1 MKRILILLLAA
12 GALAFALLRRT
23 PSPDA
28 PGETPAARAQTLV
41 FARGKDSIKL
51 DPADITDGESA
62 KVTTQIFET
71 LVRYKDGSTEV
82 EPSLAVAWEAG
93 PDGLSWTFT
102 LREGVLFHD
111 GSPCDA
117 EAVVFSFRRQM
128 DPAHPAHTGDFIYW
142 HDMFGDVA
150 GVDALDAKTVRFT
163 LKHPHAPFLSN
174 LAMFSAGIV
183 SPAAFARH
191 GAAFARNPVG
201 TGPWVFTSWERDA
214 RIELAANDRYWG
226 GRPAM
231 DRLVIRV
238 VPDNTAR
245 YLLLAD
251 GKIHLMD
258 GLSPQHVRPVRENPR
273 LALHADA
280 GMNVAYL
287 ALNNAAAPFDNVCAR
302 KAVAHALDIPGIA
315 RGLYLGT
322 AEPAANPLPP
332 TIWGHNNDLAPRTRD
347 PDAAR
352 KLLAEAG
359 VAPGTRVTLAAFSN
373 PRPYMPEPAKVATA
387 IRSALKEIG
396 LDCVVEMRDWA
407 EHLAHVQAGNHQM
420 CLLGWSGDNGDPDN
434 FLHVLLDRDNT
445 APPASNLSFYR
456 SEPAHELLLA
466 ARRESAPERRAAL
479 YREAQAV
486 IHADCPMI
494 PLVHASQ
501 MMVSTVALKGFA
513 LHPVGL
519 VRLERARLD

>member
-1 MKRILILLLAA
+1 MKKILIAIILLGLI
-12 GALAFALLRRT
+12 ALVWSKRSGT
-23 PSPDA
+23 GPGSA
-28 PGETPAARAQTLV
+28 PGNAPSTKTLV

-82 EPSLAVAWEAG
+82 EPCLATSWETS
-93 PDGLSWTFT
+93 PDGLIWTFT
-102 LREGVLFHD
+102 LRAGVAFHD
-111 GSPCDA
+111 GSPLDA

-128 DPAHPAHTGDFIYW
+128 DPAHPAHTGDFVYW
-142 HDMFGDVA
+142 HDMFTDVA
-150 GVDALDAKTVRFT
+150 AVESADTRTVRFT
-163 LKHPHAPFLSN
+163 LKHPFAPFLSN

-183 SPAAFARH
+183 SPTAFAKH
-191 GAAFARNPVG
+191 GKEFARNPVG
-201 TGPWVFTSWERDA
+201 TGPFIFRSWERDA
-214 RIELAANDRYWG
+214 RIELAANDHWWG
-226 GRPAM
+226 GRPAI

-251 GKIHLMD
+251 GKVHLMD
-258 GLSPQHVRPVRENPR
+258 GLSPQHVQSVKKNQR
-273 LALHADA
+273 LTLYAAA

-287 ALNNAAAPFDNVCAR
+287 AMNNTLHPFNDPRAR

-332 TIWGHNNDLAPRTRD
+332 TIWGHNNDLAPRPCD
-347 PDAAR
+347 QDAAR
-352 KLLAEAG
+352 RLLAEA
-359 VAPGTRVTLAAFSN
+359 ALTPGTRVVLSAFSN

-387 IRSALKEIG
+387 IRSALQEVG
-396 LDCVVEMRDWA
+396 LDCVIEMRDWA
-407 EHLAHVQAGNHQM
+407 EHLAHVQAGKHQM

-434 FLHVLLDRDNT
+434 FLYVLLDKENA
-445 APPASNLSFYR
+445 APPASNLSFYA
-456 SEPAHELLLA
+456 SEPAHALLLS
-466 ARRESAPERRAAL
+466 ARRESALERRVAL

-486 IHADCPMI
+486 IHADCPMV

-501 MMVSTVALKGFA
+501 MMASAARLSGFS

-519 VRLERARLD
+519 VRLDRVRLD